1 MERRVPGWFEHCSN
15 PLHLLRR
22 GCWCNDLLQGSPLC
36 WNSLF
41 FERILTCFAL
51 QDANELLLNPIE
63 RMIEKMETIKDNPLA
78 AGKPTNRKPRIFFR
92 ASSFKLS
99 NGPWGDAF
107 GRSRIPPRGGGG
119 GTLRKT
125 THHCCCL
132 NSLKLKQKKTP
143 NSLWNVSS
151 VWSCMV
157 CTVLSTHSSYATC
170 LTLVCEKW
178 TLIVLRLILF
188 HQFFNSS

>member
-1 MERRVPGWFEHCSN
+1 MFCTPGCQRAPSKSHRADDWED
-15 PLHLLRR
+15 
-22 GCWCNDLLQGSPLC
+22 GNDQRQSP
-36 WNSLF
+36 
-41 FERILTCFAL
+41 
-51 QDANELLLNPIE
+51 P
-63 RMIEKMETIKDNPLA
+63 

>member
-78 AGKPTNRKPRIFFR
+78 AGKPTNRKPRTFFVFELQT
-92 ASSFKLS
+92 FKRPLRRCVWEIS
-99 NGPWGDAF
+99 NSAERRWRRHTAKDYSPLLLFKA
-107 GRSRIPPRGGGG
+107 
-119 GTLRKT
+119 
-125 THHCCCL
+125 
-132 NSLKLKQKKTP
+132 
-143 NSLWNVSS
+143 S
-151 VWSCMV
+151 VWS
-157 CTVLSTHSSYATC
+157 VLYGLHIP
-170 LTLVCEKW
+170 LMKLV
-178 TLIVLRLILF
+178 
-188 HQFFNSS
+188 